1 MYGANLFYLGKIYIM
16 KRPTPYQQLMAEHAQ
31 LWQEYSQ
38 LLENHRKLQLQHEQ
52 LLSQKPP
59 KKKAKRTVIN
69 VSHQQLYYLD
79 SNVILSDCSSLT
91 E

>member
-1 MYGANLFYLGKIYIM
+1 MYGANLIYLGKLYIM

-38 LLENHRKLQLQHEQ
+38 LMDNHRKLQLQYEE
-52 LLSQKPP
+52 LMSQKP

-69 VSHQQLYYLD
+69 VSHQQLYYLE